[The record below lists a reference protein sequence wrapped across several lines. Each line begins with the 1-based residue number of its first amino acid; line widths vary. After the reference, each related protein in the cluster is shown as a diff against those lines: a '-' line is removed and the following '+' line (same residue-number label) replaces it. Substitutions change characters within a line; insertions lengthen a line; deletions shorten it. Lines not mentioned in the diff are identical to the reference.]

1 MTITTHKWPPDKY
14 QTNFWP
20 PNWLRYEVEYPE
32 SGRPS
37 RLLAHNNV
45 PYLATISGEAD
56 LEAALKTVAAQ
67 YLESVRDLLGSD
79 WQSPEPETA
88 SPDVKPLMPDS
99 WHDALGPSADLP
111 DPGEIKWLNIWP
123 PIGTTTDPD
132 SPTLASWNLSQQA
145 DGGLP
150 AFVVMTG
157 AEVYF
162 PDEDVMSYSFGVR
175 VPMAVEALGSEV
187 RVIIRSIT
195 VEHPA
200 KGYFS
205 VTEGWASRDNNLL
218 DQLTPLRTP
227 SRDALSVSI
236 LGQLTALSAKSA
248 FVDQSTMNAEQLL
261 FSVSPPTPDA
271 ASVLRLTLV
280 SKAASTAPVD
290 ADYSVRS
297 QFPISQSYQ
306 IVSAF
311 DLPIATDSLA
321 STEVCPLVSNAA
333 NPGAAEVFV
342 QTPSG
347 WVEPSGISY
356 LYTLRRPT
364 REDEVLETYRLARD
378 IGPATG
384 MKLEADGFEV
394 RRCPNYVPD
403 DKSAGPGVKSV
414 PLPGGEAPAPRRND
428 YSAIMAYCYSLDF
441 FNFLN
446 DIGLPPSLFVVR
458 AQKTVE
464 VFYRYG
470 IFPGPGRSGR
480 TINAQVAFDCEEAA
494 QSNKPKIQ
502 IRLALANLNRWS
514 RPKNPNATP
523 SSHPD
528 DRFLRPEPLGIASSG
543 RWMLHEFGHYLIAA
557 RLGKL
562 EFDFAHS
569 AGDALAAVWYD
580 PYSRLNHTRGDVS
593 ENFRGITYP
602 FVFTTRRHDRS
613 PLLGWAWYGSLNRS
627 VLAAPPVNCE
637 TLKGYLTE
645 QVLSSSI
652 FRLYRAIGGDTNLGG
667 APDHYIR
674 YRASF
679 MTLYLLIR
687 AIAAFSQSPSKAE
700 MLELG
705 MEDAS
710 QLMTTPIDVPAPP
723 HGIFDYAPAPPVGDT
738 WSGGVSHKVVRW
750 AFEAQGMFV
759 EDVLKT
765 TNGPG
770 LAAPVDIYVLDNRP
784 TDEVLPGGTTI
795 YGPGSYAP
803 VSLDWTGDRKWMVDN
818 GLGFTIGNR
827 GQQPAGGIRR
837 RMWLGRLLGDMS
849 QDHWDLGDN
858 IDWILFHPVADEVP
872 ELIAGREDQVEI
884 PDMFTQQMEMGGAT
898 FVILLESSCDD
909 DLANSDPQALL
920 AAKID
925 NANGD
930 KPPVKPRAL
939 ADLVAGDN
947 NLGLMLIDLP

>member
-1 MTITTHKWPPDKY
+1 M
-14 QTNFWP
+14 
-20 PNWLRYEVEYPE
+20 
-32 SGRPS
+32 
-37 RLLAHNNV
+37 AHNNV
-45 PYLATISGEAD
+45 PYIATISGEDD

-79 WQSPEPETA
+79 WQSHEPETA
-88 SPDVKPLMPDS
+88 SLDVKPLMPDS
-99 WHDALGPSADLP
+99 WHDALGPSAGLP
-111 DPGEIKWLNIWP
+111 DPGAIRWLDIWP
-123 PIGTTTDPD
+123 PIGTTAGTV
-132 SPTLASWNLSQQA
+132 SPTLASWNLSRQA

-150 AFVVMTG
+150 AFIVMTG

-162 PDEDVMSYSFGVR
+162 PDEEVLSYSFGVR

-195 VEHPA
+195 VEHPTE
-200 KGYFS
+200 GYFS
-205 VTEGWASRDNNLL
+205 VTEGWASADSNLL
-218 DQLTPLRTP
+218 EQLTSLLTP
-227 SRDALSVSI
+227 SRDAFSVSI
-236 LGQLTALSAKSA
+236 LGQSTALSAKSA
-248 FVDQSTMNAEQLL
+248 FVDQPTMNTEQLL
-261 FSVSPPTPDA
+261 FSVAPPTPDA
-271 ASVLRLTLV
+271 APVLRLTLL
-280 SKAASTAPVD
+280 SKAASAGPAD
-290 ADYSVRS
+290 ADYSVR
-297 QFPISQSYQ
+297 PPQSYQ

-311 DLPIATDSLA
+311 DHLPPTGLPV

-347 WVEPSGISY
+347 WVEPNGKNY
-356 LYTLRRPT
+356 PYTLRRPT
-364 REDEVLETYRLARD
+364 RKDEVLETYRHARN
-378 IGPATG
+378 IGPAAG
-384 MKLEADGFEV
+384 KKLKANGFEV
-394 RRCPNYVPD
+394 RRCPDYVPA

-414 PLPGGEAPAPRRND
+414 PLPGGADPVPRRND
-428 YSAIMAYCYSLDF
+428 YSAIMAYCNSLDF
-441 FNFLN
+441 FNLLN

-494 QSNKPKIQ
+494 QGNKPKIQ
-502 IRLALANLNRWS
+502 LRLALANLNRWS
-514 RPKNPNATP
+514 RLKNPSATP

-528 DRFLRPEPLGIASSG
+528 DQFLRPEPLGIASSG

-580 PYSRLNHTRGDVS
+580 PYSRLNHARGDVS

-613 PLLGWAWYGSLNRS
+613 PLLGWAWYGALNRS
-627 VLAAPPVNCE
+627 VLAAPPVSCE

-652 FRLYRAIGGDTNLGG
+652 FRLYRALGGDTNLGDM
-667 APDHYIR
+667 PDRYIR

-687 AIAAFSQSPSKAE
+687 AIAGFAQSPSKAE

-705 MEDAS
+705 MEEAS
-710 QLMTTPIDVPAPP
+710 LLMTTPIDVPAPP
-723 HGIFDYAPAPPVGDT
+723 HGTVGNAPVPPVGDT
-738 WSGGVSHKVVRW
+738 WSGGVSQKVVRW

-759 EDVLKT
+759 EDVLQT
-765 TNGPG
+765 TNRPG
-770 LAAPVDIYVLDNRP
+770 LAAPVDIYVRDGRP
-784 TDEVLPGGTTI
+784 TEEVLPGGTTS

-818 GLGFTIGNR
+818 EQGFTIGNR

-837 RMWLGRLLGDMS
+837 RMWLGRLQGDMT
-849 QDHWDLGDN
+849 QDRWDLGNN
-858 IDWILFHPVADEVP
+858 IDWILFHPVVGEVT
-872 ELIAGREDQVEI
+872 ELIAGGEVQVEI
-884 PDMFTQQMEMGGAT
+884 PAMFTLQMGVGGTT
-898 FVILLESSCDD
+898 FIILLESSCND

-947 NLGLMLIDLP
+947 NLGLMLIDVP